1 MANLIRGL
9 SENGGVVFCGVDSTE
24 LVRRAEQLHTTSA
37 TCSAALGRLLTGASL
52 MGSMLKDD
60 GDKVTLRVQGGGP
73 AGVLIACTDGTG
85 NVKGC
90 IDNPLV
96 ELPPKADG
104 HLDVGGAVGR
114 SGALTVIRDNRLQK
128 EPTVGQVPLVSGEIA
143 EDVAQYFATSE
154 QTPTVCGLGVL
165 VNPDLTVNVAGGFLI
180 EVLPFA
186 SDACIDTIEKN
197 LKTLPPV
204 TTMMTQ
210 GMTTDQIALRLLDG
224 LEPNLLDEGEV
235 HYQCD
240 CNRERTERV
249 LKALGNQELTQLIAE
264 GEPVEVNCHFCGK
277 KYTFTP
283 EELQQLRD
291 EEPEE

>member
-1 MANLIRGL
+1 VVKDLGL
-9 SENGGVVFCGVDSTE
+9 
-24 LVRRAEQLHTTSA
+24 
-37 TCSAALGRLLTGASL
+37 
-52 MGSMLKDD
+52 
-60 GDKVTLRVQGGGP
+60 
-73 AGVLIACTDGTG
+73 
-85 NVKGC
+85 
-90 IDNPLV
+90 
-96 ELPPKADG
+96 
-104 HLDVGGAVGR
+104 
-114 SGALTVIRDNRLQK
+114 K
-128 EPTVGQVPLVSGEIA
+128 EPYVGIVPLVSGEIA

-249 LKALGNQELTQLIAE
+249 LKALGDQELTQLIAE